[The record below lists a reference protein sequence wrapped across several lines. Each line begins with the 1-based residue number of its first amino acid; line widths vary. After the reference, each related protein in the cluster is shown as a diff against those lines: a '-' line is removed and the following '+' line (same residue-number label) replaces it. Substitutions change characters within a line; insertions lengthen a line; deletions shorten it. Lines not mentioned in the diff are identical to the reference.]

1 MDTVLPFAS
10 AANLSSGTRHLNV
23 VSWPQGRQSIR
34 ETRVRRALLLFGL
47 VASLLLLPPGSV
59 YGGEEEGAATAGS
72 VEHGTPEVAAE
83 AAHTGG
89 EEVAASPAE
98 PAFDEDPFREES
110 PAPRLRD
117 PLEPLNRALFFLNDK
132 AYYWV
137 MKPVAR
143 GYSAIIP
150 EEIRVCV
157 RNFFRNIAMPVRFV
171 NNLLQGK
178 VRNSGVELARFL
190 INTTAGIGGLFDPA
204 KNDWHIEPRQ
214 EDLGQTLGVYGF
226 GQGFYLVLPILGPS
240 SLRDTVGLTGD
251 FFLTPLAYVDKK
263 VAIGATV
270 LYLENEVSLKIG
282 EYEDLTKAAID
293 PYVAV
298 RNAYS
303 QHRYK
308 LQRE

>member
-1 MDTVLPFAS
+1 M
-10 AANLSSGTRHLNV
+10 H
-23 VSWPQGRQSIR
+23 
-34 ETRVRRALLLFGL
+34 RALLILFL
-47 VASLLLLPPGSV
+47 LASFLLLPPGNT
-59 YGGEEEGAATAGS
+59 YGGDEEGAVTAGS
-72 VEHGTPEVAAE
+72 EGQQTPGASVE
-83 AAHTGG
+83 AAPAAGD
-89 EEVAASPAE
+89 EAVASPAE
-98 PAFDEDPFREES
+98 HDFNEDPFREES

-117 PLEPLNRALFFLNDK
+117 PLEPLNRALFFINDK

-204 KNDWHIEPRQ
+204 KNNWHIEPRR

-270 LYLENEVSLKIG
+270 VYLENEVSLNIG
-282 EYEDLTKAAID
+282 DYEDLTRAAID

-298 RNAYS
+298 RDAYS
-303 QHRYK
+303 QHRYE
-308 LQRE
+308 LLRE

>member
-1 MDTVLPFAS
+1 M
-10 AANLSSGTRHLNV
+10 
-23 VSWPQGRQSIR
+23 
-34 ETRVRRALLLFGL
+34 RRALLLLFL
-47 VASLLLLPPGSV
+47 LASLLLLPPGNT
-59 YGGEEEGAATAGS
+59 YGADEEGAALAGS
-72 VEHGTPEVAAE
+72 AEDGAPGATVESAPS
-83 AAHTGG
+83 GG
-89 EEVAASPAE
+89 EETVASPAE
-98 PAFDEDPFREES
+98 NDSYEDPFREES

-117 PLEPLNRALFFLNDK
+117 PLEPLNRALFFINDK

-270 LYLENEVSLKIG
+270 LYIENEVSLKIG